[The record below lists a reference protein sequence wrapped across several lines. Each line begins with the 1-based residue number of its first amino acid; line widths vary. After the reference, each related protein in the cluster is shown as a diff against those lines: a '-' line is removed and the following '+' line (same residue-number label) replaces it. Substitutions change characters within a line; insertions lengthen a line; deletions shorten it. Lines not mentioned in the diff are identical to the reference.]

1 MISSDIEKKRPNIT
15 AEDVKEVGGRI
26 EDKAEEGRRG
36 TELQSGRPEK
46 EGTKNMEGAGPGG
59 AGMA

>member
-15 AEDVKEVGGRI
+15 AEDVKEVGGKI

-36 TELQSGRPEK
+36 TKLQSGRPEDQ
-46 EGTKNMEGAGPGG
+46 GAKNMEGDGPG
-59 AGMA
+59 MA

>member
-15 AEDVKEVGGRI
+15 AEDVKDVGGRI

-36 TELQSGRPEK
+36 TELQSDKPEEK
-46 EGTKNMEGAGPGG
+46 QGAKNMEGAGPG
-59 AGMA
+59 MA